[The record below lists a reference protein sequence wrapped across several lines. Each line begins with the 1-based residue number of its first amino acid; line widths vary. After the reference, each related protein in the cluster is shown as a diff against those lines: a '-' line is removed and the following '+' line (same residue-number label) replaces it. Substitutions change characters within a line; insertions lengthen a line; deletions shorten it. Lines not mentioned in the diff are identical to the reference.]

1 MGAFLRELV
10 FRIMYTLFP
19 GGGLTLSEWE
29 HFGTSMI
36 WCTIV
41 AAGIAWIVLMITVR
55 FQLVHSPHTVW
66 KLDKP
71 YRWGIT
77 TVWIVIL
84 LWAVL
89 YIIITFAPLGKAK
102 AFFHPNTFVFSAIS
116 GLLSWALY
124 AVLASLA
131 CRWATMR
138 RYRYVTFINRLLA
151 RRS

>member
-1 MGAFLRELV
+1 MGAFLRELI

-29 HFGTSMI
+29 RFGTSMI

-41 AAGIAWIVLMITVR
+41 AAAIGWIVLMTMVR
-55 FQLVHSPHTVW
+55 FQLINSPHRVW
-66 KLDKP
+66 KLDRP
-71 YRWGIT
+71 YLWGIAT
-77 TVWIVIL
+77 
-84 LWAVL
+84 LWAVIVVWAIL
-89 YIIITFAPLGKAK
+89 YVVITFAPLGKAM
-102 AFFHPNTFVFSAIS
+102 AFFHPNTFVLTVIS

-138 RYRYVTFINRLLA
+138 RYRYVTLINRLLA